1 MDKIKIFALYL
12 PQFHTIPES
21 DEWWG
26 KGFTEWT
33 NVKKAKPLFKGH
45 NQPRVPLNDNYYN
58 LLDDNTF
65 KWQIDLAK
73 KYGIDG
79 FCFYHYWFNGKLL
92 LEKPLENYLADK
104 DLDFPYFFSWANEPW
119 ARTWDGQNTNVLM
132 PQIYGG
138 ETDIINHFNYMLP
151 FFKDS
156 RYIKR
161 DNKPLFVLYK
171 SSSICYLEKFI
182 EIWNTMSIKNG
193 FDGVF
198 FIETLNLTNPSKIS
212 PNTNG
217 SFYFEPSWIHG
228 RFDNIFERVLKRLH
242 IIPPNILPYQKIWK
256 RIIKKEQISET
267 QYAGCF
273 LDWDNSPRKG
283 NCGLIYKGTSTNIFD
298 YYFREQLKKMRKQ
311 KCPYIFINAW
321 NEWCEGTYLE
331 PDTKNRYS
339 FLQAISEAK
348 KSLILYDETLGHHSN
363 I

>member
-12 PQFHTIPES
+12 PQFHTIPEN

-58 LLDDNTF
+58 LLDDNIF

-92 LEKPLENYLADK
+92 LEKPLENYLANK
-104 DLDFPYFFSWANEPW
+104 ELDFPFFFSWANEPW

-138 ETDIINHFNYMLP
+138 ETDIVEHFNYMLP

-156 RYIKR
+156 RYIKK
-161 DNKPLFVLYK
+161 DNKPMFVLYK
-171 SSSICYLEKFI
+171 SSSITYLDDFI
-182 EIWNTMSIKNG
+182 IMWNKLAKENG
-193 FDGVF
+193 FDGVY
-198 FIETLNLTNPSKIS
+198 FIETLNLTNSKKNS
-212 PNTNG
+212 NNTDAC
-217 SFYFEPSWIHG
+217 FYFEPSWING
-228 RFDNIFERVLKRLH
+228 EKYNFIERVIRHLYALVGKRHLLSYKKRWAS
-242 IIPPNILPYQKIWK
+242 IIE
-256 RIIKKEQISET
+256 KEQIAET
-267 QYAGCF
+267 RYAGCF

-283 NCGLIYKGTSTNIFD
+283 ENGLIYKDVTTEIFGS
-298 YYFREQLKKMRKQ
+298 YFKEQVQKMRQ
-311 KCPYIFINAW
+311 HNCPFIFINAW

-331 PDTKNRYS
+331 PDKKNGFG
-339 FLQAISEAK
+339 FLEAICK
-348 KSLILYDETLGHHSN
+348 VKETYN
-363 I
+363 